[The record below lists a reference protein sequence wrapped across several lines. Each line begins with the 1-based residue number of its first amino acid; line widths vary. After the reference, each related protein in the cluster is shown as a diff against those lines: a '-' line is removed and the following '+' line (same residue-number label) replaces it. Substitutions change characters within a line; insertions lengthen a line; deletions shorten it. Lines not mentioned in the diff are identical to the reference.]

1 MADPHSNAR
10 REPKFD
16 PNEIDELP
24 VLTDIVDVDADFPS
38 IAEFDDAEPAQLPV
52 AEVSYDD
59 EFGIDEAAAAGMQAD
74 AKVFVAPAP
83 RSAPAGAAASRLDE
97 LRANLVAELESA
109 ATRIIAESVEEAQA
123 LLVDRVAQRLND
135 ELAGI
140 VGATIADF
148 DRRRKS

>member
-24 VLTDIVDVDADFPS
+24 VLTDIVDVDTDFPS
-38 IAEFDDAEPAQLPV
+38 IAEFDDIELALPPV

-59 EFGIDEAAAAGMQAD
+59 EFGVDEATAAGMQPD
-74 AKVFVAPAP
+74 AAVFVAPAP
-83 RSAPAGAAASRLDE
+83 QTAPVEAAPSRLDE

-109 ATRIIAESVEEAQA
+109 ATRIIAESLEEAQA
-123 LLVDRVAQRLND
+123 LIVDRAAQRLKD

-140 VGATIADF
+140 VGATIAEF
-148 DRRRKS
+148 DRRRKD